1 MRSPTFTESPPNH
14 IIATIARFSIM
25 ALTGLNSA
33 EILPALT
40 AAFSISSALSLK
52 RSCSYFCF
60 EKALTALAPTRFSRV
75 ISEVLSSFFC
85 IDLKKGIV
93 LVVTSHITIA
103 TSGITRTK
111 ISANFASII
120 KAMIVEPITRKGAL
134 TTSLISIATATC
146 S

>member
-1 MRSPTFTESPPNH
+1 M
-14 IIATIARFSIM
+14 I
-25 ALTGLNSA
+25 ALTGLSSA

-40 AAFSISSALSLK
+40 AAFSMSSALSLK
-52 RSCSYFCF
+52 RSISCCCF

-75 ISEVLSSFFC
+75 MSEVLSSFFC

-103 TSGITRTK
+103 TSGMTRTK
-111 ISANFASII
+111 ISANFTSII
-120 KAMIVEPITRKGAL
+120 KAIIVEPITRNGAL